1 MRAAGGFSRALAHQV
16 TMPPRKD
23 PVTAYL
29 RELRDELMPVDAG
42 EVARYIPELAK
53 ADPRHLGI
61 AIATT
66 DGRLFEAGDTGVA
79 FTIQSVSKPFAY
91 GHVFACHGRPAV
103 FDRVDGDSFNSIVLD
118 DGERPLQPHGERRD
132 HRSGRAI
139 SRRYA

>member
-29 RELRDELMPVDAG
+29 RELRDKLMPVDAG

-91 GHVFACHGRPAV
+91 GHAFACHGRPAV
-103 FDRVDGDSFNSIVLD
+103 FDRVGVESTGDSFNSIVLD
-118 DGERPLQPHGERRD
+118 EEANAPYNPM
-132 HRSGRAI
+132 
-139 SRRYA
+139 